1 MRSTQLLK
9 SIKNK
14 KEQIIKNKGG
24 NLMNF
29 IKGMMLGTA
38 ITAAAYMMYEEGMF
52 SKRKI
57 CKQAKKLVRK
67 MGMDF

>member
-1 MRSTQLLK
+1 
-9 SIKNK
+9 
-14 KEQIIKNKGG
+14 
-24 NLMNF
+24 MNF